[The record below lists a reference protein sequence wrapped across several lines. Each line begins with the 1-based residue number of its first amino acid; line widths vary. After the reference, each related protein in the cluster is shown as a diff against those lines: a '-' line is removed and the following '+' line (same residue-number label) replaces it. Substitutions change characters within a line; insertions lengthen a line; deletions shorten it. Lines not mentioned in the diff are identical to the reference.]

1 MMLTGGEKT
10 FLRQH
15 FRILEDRRLDIREVE
30 KVTGLTRAS
39 IRFYEKEGLISPK
52 RRENGYREY
61 SKEDIE
67 QLLRIRLL
75 RNLDVPLPTIREL
88 SEQKLS
94 LREVLRDQQENL
106 NHETREQII
115 REKLASRIRK
125 EGVSFDRLSGDYY
138 LRIEEELRK
147 EDTVSRKDAGD
158 ANLIGNDGARIAYQ
172 DPEADNPE
180 THPFRRY
187 FARMTDFAVYSM
199 ILESVYF
206 LLMHQRPPQNIGRAY
221 LLLWLF
227 RFMLFVLTM
236 ILEPIS
242 LHFFGTTFGKWL
254 FGIRILDENG
264 RKLSMQE
271 AFRRTFRVFCFGF
284 AFFIPVYEIVR
295 LILSFRACRR
305 NDTLRWDEDLSE
317 CLYTEPG
324 NLRMTGF
331 FAAWIMI
338 AFLSYMLTQNSMLAK
353 HRGDLTISEFVE
365 NYNDYFNE
373 PPIDEGRNNLGFS
386 RWLDEDGTFT
396 DQFIMG
402 SNVTDVFSTQD
413 HQKMPEIEYTTE
425 DGFIQEIVISFRQD
439 GMIVDAV
446 PGEGVI
452 AAYAYICAQEGALFR
467 RYRAKVSRFFT
478 NIQITSP
485 EWCENQLMDC
495 ENVHLSYMINSE
507 GYSMGVPS
515 EHYLVR
521 DPDAEEAWCE
531 ITVTIGRNP

>member
-1 MMLTGGEKT
+1 M
-10 FLRQH
+10 
-15 FRILEDRRLDIREVE
+15 DIREVE
-30 KVTGLTRAS
+30 KITGLTRAS

-52 RRENGYREY
+52 RRDNGYREY
-61 SKEDIE
+61 SKEETE

-75 RNLDVPLPTIREL
+75 RNLGVPLPTIREL
-88 SEQKLS
+88 SEHKLN
-94 LREVLRDQQENL
+94 LREVLLEQQENL
-106 NHETREQII
+106 NHETRDQMI
-115 REKLASRIRK
+115 REKLASEIRK

-138 LRIEEELRK
+138 LRMEEELRK
-147 EDTVSRKDAGD
+147 EGTAGGRD
-158 ANLIGNDGARIAYQ
+158 SVDGNLPGQDGAESAYQ
-172 DPEADNPE
+172 DPEAGEPE

-187 FARMTDFAVYSM
+187 FARMTDFAVYSL
-199 ILESVYF
+199 ILESFYF

-236 ILEPIS
+236 VLEPLS
-242 LHFFGTTFGKWL
+242 LHFFGTTFGKLL
-254 FGIRILDENG
+254 FGIRVLDENG
-264 RKLSMQE
+264 RKLSMEE
-271 AFRRTFRVFCFGF
+271 AFHRTFRVFCFGF

-305 NDTLRWDEDLSE
+305 NDTLRWDENLSE

-324 NLRMTGF
+324 NLRIAGC
-331 FAAWIMI
+331 FAAWIMM

-353 HRGDLTISEFVE
+353 NRGDLTISEFVE
-365 NYNDYFNE
+365 NYNDYFNK
-373 PPIDEGRNNLGFS
+373 PPIDEGRNDLGFS

-402 SNVTDVFSTQD
+402 SNVTDVFNTQD
-413 HQKMPEIEYTTE
+413 HQEMPEIEYTTE
-425 DGFIQEIVISFRQD
+425 DGIIQEIVISFRQD

-446 PGEGVI
+446 PGEGVV
-452 AAYAYICAQEGALFR
+452 AAYAYICAQEGALFG
-467 RYRAKVSRFFT
+467 RYHPKVGRFFT

-485 EWCENQLMDC
+485 ESCENKLMDC
-495 ENVHLSYMINSE
+495 ENVFLNYKIRSE
-507 GYSMGVPS
+507 GYVMGVAS